1 MFSTIIPTVTAS
13 VKINSQERETAA
25 SNNSHINN
33 SNDKGDQSLHGGGS
47 SSNSNSSRAA
57 AAEHND
63 KDRSHNKCEFRR
75 RDICIYVLDELRT
88 GNLQVLIIQY
98 FC

>member
-1 MFSTIIPTVTAS
+1 MFSSIIPTVTAS

-33 SNDKGDQSLHGGGS
+33 SNDKGDQPLHGGD
-47 SSNSNSSRAA
+47 SNSSNRAA

-63 KDRSHNKCEFRR
+63 KDRFHNKCEFRR
-75 RDICIYVLDELRT
+75 RDICIYVLDEFRV
-88 GNLQVLIIQY
+88 QVIY
-98 FC
+98 KF

>member
-1 MFSTIIPTVTAS
+1 MFSSIVPRVTAS

-33 SNDKGDQSLHGGGS
+33 SNDKGDQPLHGGS
-47 SSNSNSSRAA
+47 SSNRAA

-63 KDRSHNKCEFRR
+63 KGRFHSKCEFRR
-75 RDICIYVLDELRT
+75 SDICIYVLDEFRE
-88 GNLQVLIIQY
+88 QIIY
-98 FC
+98 KF